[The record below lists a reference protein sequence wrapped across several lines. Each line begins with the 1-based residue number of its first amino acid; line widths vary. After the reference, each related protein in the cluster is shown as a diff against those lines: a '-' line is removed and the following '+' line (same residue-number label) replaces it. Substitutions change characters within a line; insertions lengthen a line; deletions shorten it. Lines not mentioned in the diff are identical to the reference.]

1 MVGNVNDDTNIPH
14 KLVLSDRQ
22 VSSLC
27 KIFTNNLSAN
37 IKLSQAWTSKIIQS
51 GGFLGRLFE
60 PLLTALGKSA
70 LIPLGLTAAVSV
82 DARIH
87 EKILVWKWQHW

>member
-27 KIFTNNLSAN
+27 KIFTNNLSAD
-37 IKLSQAWTSKIIQS
+37 IKLLQA
-51 GGFLGRLFE
+51 
-60 PLLTALGKSA
+60 
-70 LIPLGLTAAVSV
+70 
-82 DARIH
+82 
-87 EKILVWKWQHW
+87 